1 VSRITLLTDFGTRD
15 GYVGAMKGVMSS
27 IFPGVIVDDVSHDV
41 PPGDIRGAALTLSRY
56 WRLYPPGTVH
66 LAVVDPGVGTE
77 RAALA
82 AEADRRFFVA
92 PDNGVLSRVHD
103 ACPEMRFVRI
113 QNPQFMSAEP
123 SRTFHGRDVFAPV
136 AGHLALGAH
145 HSRHGPG
152 VGGVVRVDEPS
163 AAWAEAAL
171 VGEVVSLDRFGNL
184 VTNLP
189 GTSVGGDYEVE
200 IGGKTIPVVGTYGEV
215 PADSV
220 GAVVNSD
227 GRVEVAARER
237 SAADLLS
244 AGVGTRVSLR
254 KTFPS

>member
-15 GYVGAMKGVMSS
+15 GYVAAMKGVIAS
-27 IFPGVIVDDVSHDV
+27 IFPGVAVDDVSHEIE
-41 PPGDIRGAALTLSRY
+41 PGDIRGAALVLSRY
-56 WRLYPPGTVH
+56 WRLYPTGTVH
-66 LAVVDPGVGTE
+66 LAVIDPGVGTE

-82 AEADRRFFVA
+82 AEADRRLFVA
-92 PDNGVLSRVHD
+92 PDNGVLSRIQD
-103 ACPEMRFVRI
+103 AWPGMRFVRI
-113 QNPQFMSAEP
+113 ESPQFVSADP
-123 SRTFHGRDVFAPV
+123 SRTFHGRDVFAP
-136 AGHLALGAH
+136 AAAHLARGIHLSRLGRPVT
-145 HSRHGPG
+145 SPLRIE
-152 VGGVVRVDEPS
+152 EPS
-163 AAWAEAAL
+163 ASWANQAL

-189 GTSVGGDYEVE
+189 GTSVGSDYEVE

-215 PADSV
+215 PAGSV

-244 AGVGTRVSLR
+244 AGIGTRVSLR
-254 KTFPS
+254 KTFPG

>member
-15 GYVGAMKGVMSS
+15 GYVGAMKGVISS
-27 IFPGVIVDDVSHDV
+27 IFPGVVVDDISHEIA
-41 PPGDIRGAALTLSRY
+41 PGDIRGAALALSRY
-56 WRLYPPGTVH
+56 WRLYPRGTVH
-66 LAVVDPGVGTE
+66 VVVVDPGVGTD

-82 AEADRRFFVA
+82 ASADRRFLVA
-92 PDNGVLSRVHD
+92 PDNGVLSRVHE
-103 ACPEMRFVRI
+103 ACPDMRFVRVE
-113 QNPQFMSAEP
+113 NPQFMSADP

-136 AGHLALGAH
+136 AAHLALGVH
-145 HSRHGPG
+145 PSRIGPP
-152 VGGVVRVDEPS
+152 VESPVRLEEPS
-163 AAWAEAAL
+163 ASWADAAL
-171 VGEVVSLDRFGNL
+171 IGEVVSLDRFGNL

-189 GTSVGGDYEVE
+189 GTSLSTDCEVE
-200 IGGKTIPVVGTYGEV
+200 IAGRAIPVVGTYGEV
-215 PADSV
+215 PAGSV
-220 GAVVNSD
+220 GAVINSD

>member
-15 GYVGAMKGVMSS
+15 GYVGAMKGVIAA
-27 IFPGVIVDDVSHDV
+27 IFPGVVVDDVAHDIA
-41 PPGDIRGAALTLSRY
+41 PGDVRGAALALSRY

-82 AEADRRFFVA
+82 AEADRRFLVA
-92 PDNGVLSRVHD
+92 PDNGLLSRVQD
-103 ACPEMRFVRI
+103 AYPAVRFVRVE
-113 QNPQFMSAEP
+113 NPQFMSASP

-136 AGHLALGAH
+136 AAHLALGVH
-145 HSRHGPG
+145 LSRLGPSYPSP
-152 VGGVVRVDEPS
+152 VRLEEPS
-163 AAWAEAAL
+163 ASWAEAAL

-189 GTSVGGDYEVE
+189 GTSVGKDYEVE

-220 GAVVNSD
+220 GAVINSD

-254 KTFPS
+254 KAFPS

>member
-1 VSRITLLTDFGTRD
+1 MSKITLLTDFGTRD

-27 IFPGVIVDDVSHDV
+27 IYPGVVVDDVAHDIE
-41 PPGDIRGAALTLSRY
+41 PGDIRGAALTLSRY

-66 LAVVDPGVGTE
+66 LVVVDPGVGTE
-77 RAALA
+77 RAPLA

-92 PDNGVLSRVHD
+92 PDNGVLSRVLD
-103 ACPEMRFVRI
+103 AYRDTRLVRI
-113 QNPQFMSAEP
+113 ANPHFTSADP

-136 AGHLALGAH
+136 AAHLALGAH
-145 HSRHGPG
+145 LSRIGPTFESP
-152 VGGVVRVDEPS
+152 VRLDEPTAS
-163 AAWAEAAL
+163 WADAAL

-189 GTSVGGDYEVE
+189 ASSLGSDVEVE

-215 PADSV
+215 PTDSV
-220 GAVVNSD
+220 GAMVNSD

-254 KTFPS
+254 KAFPS